1 MKQQFDGTL
10 SADCVSCFSWGENPS
25 FDVLLFLLLY
35 YTAQCGPAT
44 CQSVKTRSRNRF
56 YSGQQS
62 AESTGTKRA
71 GCGVCKNELGFG
83 NDRVVVSD
91 RNWDDT
97 WHAGVA
103 AVRVLSPKSFVSVGV
118 AYESS
123 PVKDQYRTVD
133 FPVDEQW
140 KLSASYAWKHND
152 NLAFS
157 LGATLA
163 FIGDA
168 ALEQTAQRVTVR
180 GDYDT
185 NMLAILGGTLRYDF

>member
-1 MKQQFDGTL
+1 M
-10 SADCVSCFSWGENPS
+10 
-25 FDVLLFLLLY
+25 
-35 YTAQCGPAT
+35 
-44 CQSVKTRSRNRF
+44 
-56 YSGQQS
+56 
-62 AESTGTKRA
+62 
-71 GCGVCKNELGFG
+71 
-83 NDRVVVSD
+83 
-91 RNWDDT
+91 
-97 WHAGVA
+97 
-103 AVRVLSPKSFVSVGV
+103 SVGV
-118 AYESS
+118 SYESS
-123 PVKDQYRTVD
+123 PVTDKYRTLD

-140 KLSASYAWKHND
+140 MLSASYAWKHND

>member
-1 MKQQFDGTL
+1 MDTNLEGKVKYAGLRNPQLAALLPRNVKISWTNPQWLEAGLRYRLDDKTQLYANAGWQEW
-10 SADCVSCFSWGENPS
+10 SKFSE
-25 FDVLLFLLLY
+25 
-35 YTAQCGPAT
+35 
-44 CQSVKTRSRNRF
+44 
-56 YSGQQS
+56 
-62 AESTGTKRA
+62 
-71 GCGVCKNELGFG
+71 NELGFR

-103 AVRVLSPKSFVSVGV
+103 AVRALSSKAAVSVGIS
-118 AYESS
+118 YESS
-123 PVKDQYRTVD
+123 PVKDKYRTLD

-140 KLSASYAWKHND
+140 KLSASYGWRHND

-163 FIGDA
+163 FVGNA
-168 ALEQTAQRVTVR
+168 ALEQTAQGVTVR